1 MTKYDFTV
9 DKFSTTHYATE
20 YQDIVATIREWMREW
35 APQATEV
42 ISYGIPAWRVTNI
55 IAVLNP
61 AKAHLTLAFSRGV
74 EFTDKW
80 GLLEGVGKVSKNVR
94 FRKYSDLNKEALH
107 DYVTQALALDA
118 K

>member
-9 DKFSTTHYATE
+9 DEFVKTKVAPEQQEIVTTLR
-20 YQDIVATIREWMREW
+20 QRMREW
-35 APQATEV
+35 APQAEEE
-42 ISYGIPAWRVTNI
+42 ISYGIPAWRAKRI

-61 AKAHLTLAFSRGV
+61 TKNFTTFAFSRGA

-94 FRKYSDLNKEALH
+94 FRRYSDLNKEALH
-107 DYVTQALALDA
+107 DYVMLALALDA
-118 K
+118 E